1 MIFWKL
7 FWVFCKIGIVNFGG
21 GYAMISLIQSEVVVH
36 HHWLSSEQ
44 FTDIVAISQMTPGPI
59 GINVATYVGYTAVLE
74 QGHSVILAV
83 LGAILASFAVILLPF
98 ILMLF
103 LGYLF
108 RRYKDNRVMK
118 TTFGILRPIVIGLIA
133 SAALILMTKANFSSI
148 EENTLLFV
156 MNVLL
161 CLVALLAVYR
171 YKKNPLKVIAFAGI
185 IGLSIYP
192 ILV

>member
-1 MIFWKL
+1 MIFWEL

-21 GYAMISLIQSEVVVH
+21 GYAMISLIQSEVVLH
-36 HHWLSSEQ
+36 HHWLNSEQ

-74 QGHSVILAV
+74 QGYPMGLAV
-83 LGAILASFAVILLPF
+83 LGAVLASFAVILLPF

-108 RRYKDNRVMK
+108 RRYKDSRVIK
-118 TTFGILRPIVIGLIA
+118 TLFRVLRPVVIGLIA

-148 EENTLLFV
+148 EENALLFIT
-156 MNVLL
+156 NVLL
-161 CLVALLAVYR
+161 CLVAFVAVFR
-171 YKKNPLKVIAFAGI
+171 YKINPLKMIAFAGM
-185 IGLSIYP
+185 IGLGIYP
-192 ILV
+192 ILA

>member
-1 MIFWKL
+1 MIFWEL

-21 GYAMISLIQSEVVVH
+21 GYAMISLIQSEVVLH
-36 HHWLSSEQ
+36 HHWLSSDQ

-74 QGHSVILAV
+74 QGYSVVWAILGAVLASLAV
-83 LGAILASFAVILLPF
+83 IFLPF

-108 RRYKDNRVMK
+108 RRYQDNLVMK
-118 TTFGILRPIVIGLIA
+118 TVFGVLRPIVIGLIA
-133 SAALILMTKANFSSI
+133 SAALILMTKANFSSP
-148 EENTLLFV
+148 EENLLLFV
-156 MNVLL
+156 ANVLL
-161 CLVALLAVYR
+161 CLIGFVAVYR
-171 YKKNPLKVIAFAGI
+171 YKYNPLKVIAFAGL
-185 IGLSIYP
+185 IGLGVYP

>member
-1 MIFWKL
+1 MIFWEL

-21 GYAMISLIQSEVVVH
+21 GYAMISLIQSEVVLH
-36 HHWLSSEQ
+36 HHWVSSEQ

-74 QGHSVILAV
+74 QGYSMGMAV
-83 LGAILASFAVILLPF
+83 LGAVLASFAVILLPF
-98 ILMLF
+98 ILMLV

-118 TTFGILRPIVIGLIA
+118 TLFSVLRPVVIGLIA

-148 EENTLLFV
+148 EDNSLLFAT
-156 MNVLL
+156 NVLL
-161 CLVALLAVYR
+161 CGIAFVAVYR
-171 YKKNPLKVIAFAGI
+171 YKRNPLKVIAFAGLL
-185 IGLSIYP
+185 GLGLYP
-192 ILV
+192 MLV